1 MLISVS
7 DFGCYRILIC
17 QSQYKKL
24 PTKFSSYI
32 LLHAPNIHVGGGL
45 NLLECLL
52 AKCPDFFSWTQLDMR
67 IKSNELL
74 TKKIA
79 SHWVRKSVWSRLWAE
94 WRLYRRCA
102 EGDTVLCFHGLPPL
116 FKLRGHVVVFV
127 QNKLLFDSSSLYGYP
142 FLTRLRL
149 MGERGWTRM
158 FSRNCDRYIVQ
169 TPSMASLVL
178 VGLGNQVSIS
188 VLPFIHR
195 VADKLPGSTEVS
207 LSQYDFVYVASG
219 EAHKNHG
226 NLLLAWRLL
235 AEAGL
240 KPSLAL
246 TVDALNHPILVS
258 EIEKQRDQYDLNI
271 VNLGK
276 VASADMPALYKSS
289 SAMIFPSMVE
299 SFGLPLIEATQMGLP
314 VLASE
319 LDYVRDVIEPVETF
333 DPESPVSIA
342 RAVRRFLNNPDPIT
356 PVGTAEQFLAEV
368 LR

>member
-1 MLISVS
+1 
-7 DFGCYRILIC
+7 
-17 QSQYKKL
+17 
-24 PTKFSSYI
+24 
-32 LLHAPNIHVGGGL
+32 
-45 NLLECLL
+45 
-52 AKCPDFFSWTQLDMR
+52 
-67 IKSNELL
+67 
-74 TKKIA
+74 
-79 SHWVRKSVWSRLWAE
+79 
-94 WRLYRRCA
+94 
-102 EGDTVLCFHGLPPL
+102 
-116 FKLRGHVVVFV
+116 
-127 QNKLLFDSSSLYGYP
+127 
-142 FLTRLRL
+142 
-149 MGERGWTRM
+149 
-158 FSRNCDRYIVQ
+158 
-169 TPSMASLVL
+169 
-178 VGLGNQVSIS
+178 VSIS

-195 VADKLPGSTEVS
+195 VADKSPGSTEGT

-240 KPSLAL
+240 KPSLAV

-258 EIEKQRDQYDLNI
+258 EIEKQRDQYDLKI

-319 LDYVRDVIEPVETF
+319 LDYVRDVIEPAETF
-333 DPESPVSIA
+333 DPESSVSIA